1 MMTLADIQNLEESAG
16 EVNIITSVCKCAV
29 WGTGIELK
37 EQRARATTGIQ
48 FSGRL
53 WLNTYIGN

>member
-29 WGTGIELK
+29 WGTGTEPK
-37 EQRARATTGIQ
+37 EQRASSTTGIK
-48 FSGRL
+48 FSGKL
-53 WLNTYIGN
+53 WLNR